1 MFIISKVSCDL
12 GLGPIPPPPVAR
24 RYQFFKKDERE
35 RERANFQS
43 VTMILNECFES
54 LIIMITFPFRIVEA
68 AAMDLA
74 YDSVLLVETHLI
86 LLYH

>member
-1 MFIISKVSCDL
+1 MIW
-12 GLGPIPPPPVAR
+12 GLDRSLQLPEGTN
-24 RYQFFKKDERE
+24 FLKKDERE